1 MSFFFLLPKP
11 WFYLLNVK
19 TCQKTVFNVYVR
31 SLSDGFLQA
40 SVYLRI
46 YLYAYACECAFIYS
60 FVCNMLSM
68 DVDIHFSTSVCKVHL
83 YVWTVPYID
92 ANTLSAYHVPIY
104 SGHGPGTHPLASHC
118 PAQWEHLA
126 CPTTSQGVRE
136 LSSKGPR
143 AGSPWLKVE
152 PSGRCKSCSS
162 AT

>member
-1 MSFFFLLPKP
+1 MFTSDHCLMDFYKLVCICGSICMRMHVNVHSFIL
-11 WFYLLNVK
+11 
-19 TCQKTVFNVYVR
+19 
-31 SLSDGFLQA
+31 
-40 SVYLRI
+40 
-46 YLYAYACECAFIYS
+46 
-60 FVCNMLSM
+60 VCNMLSM